1 MEILTPLLL
10 VVIVLELGMIYVR
23 LPETDKK

>member
-1 MEILTPLLL
+1 MEWLTPLLL

>member
-1 MEILTPLLL
+1 MEFLTPLLL

>member
-1 MEILTPLLL
+1 MELLTPMLL

>member
-1 MEILTPLLL
+1 MEILTTLLL